1 MEYNEKQVQIM
12 ETAEILFA
20 EKGFNGTSVRDI
32 AEKANVN
39 LAMVS
44 YYFGSKDKLLEAL
57 FGYRGEYFK
66 LKLETM
72 IEDRELTSLEKME
85 TMIDDKELSS
95 LEKMNTLI
103 DHYIEKIM
111 QQQCFSRIMVREQV
125 LNHTGITAELIFQ
138 MKKKNQELISKLI
151 HQGQKK
157 GEFKKNID
165 IPLMMATLIGTA
177 NNLVATQFYYREL
190 NDLQSMSEEEFQ
202 KHLKKKLSQHLKKL
216 FKAIL
221 TNEE

>member
-1 MEYNEKQVQIM
+1 LPFLFKKTNMEYNEKQVQIM

-20 EKGFNGTSVRDI
+20 EKGFNGTSIRDI

-57 FGYRGEYFK
+57 FSYRGEHLK
-66 LKLETM
+66 LKLENI
-72 IEDRELTSLEKME
+72 IEDKKLNSLEKINM
-85 TMIDDKELSS
+85 
-95 LEKMNTLI
+95 LI
-103 DHYIEKIM
+103 DHYIDKVM
-111 QQQCFSRIMVREQV
+111 SQQCFSRIMAREQV

-138 MKKKNQELISKLI
+138 MKKRNQELITRLI

-165 IPLMMATLIGTA
+165 IPLMMVTMIGTG
-177 NNLVATQFYYREL
+177 NNMVATQHYYRQV
-190 NDLQSMSEEEFQ
+190 NNLQSMSEEEFQ
-202 KHLKKKLSQHLKKL
+202 KHIKKKLSQHLKKI

>member
-1 MEYNEKQVQIM
+1 MEFTDKQIQIIDI
-12 ETAEILFA
+12 AERLFA
-20 EKGFNGTSVRDI
+20 ERGFDGTSVRDI
-32 AEKANVN
+32 ADEAGINV
-39 LAMVS
+39 AMIS

-66 LKLETM
+66 LKLETI
-72 IEDRELTSLEKME
+72 IEN
-85 TMIDDKELSS
+85 KELSS
-95 LEKMNTLI
+95 LEKMNILI
-103 DHYIEKIM
+103 DHYIDKMM
-111 QQQCFSRIMVREQV
+111 QQPCFSRIMVREQV

-138 MKKKNQELISKLI
+138 MKKRNQELISKLI

-190 NDLQSMSEEEFQ
+190 NDLQHMSEEEFQ